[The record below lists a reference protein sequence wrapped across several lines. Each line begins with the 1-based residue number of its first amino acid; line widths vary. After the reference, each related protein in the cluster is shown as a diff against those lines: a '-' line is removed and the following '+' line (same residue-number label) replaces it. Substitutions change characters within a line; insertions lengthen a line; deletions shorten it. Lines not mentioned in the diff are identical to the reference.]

1 MNEIELMMQVETHIC
16 LRNTC
21 GICPLHK
28 CETLNQ
34 ISEGHYTTEFRDKLY
49 NTFLELYPEQGL
61 ASEVTAAMN
70 TKPLDISSTEIME
83 LLQ

>member
-1 MNEIELMMQVETHIC
+1 MNEIELMSQVEMHIC
-16 LRNTC
+16 LHTTC
-21 GICPLHK
+21 SVCPLYN

-34 ISEGHYTTEFRDKLY
+34 INEGHYTNKFRDKLY
-49 NTFLELYPEQGL
+49 NTFLELYPMHVL
-61 ASEVTAAMN
+61 ASQIAAAMN

>member
-1 MNEIELMMQVETHIC
+1 MSEKELMAQAETHIC

-21 GICPLHK
+21 SDCPLYH
-28 CETLNQ
+28 CETLSQ

-49 NTFLELYPEQGL
+49 NTLLELYPECGL
-61 ASEVTAAMN
+61 ASEIAAAMN

>member
-1 MNEIELMMQVETHIC
+1 MNEKDLMAQAEMHIC

-21 GICPLHK
+21 SDCPLYN
-28 CETLNQ
+28 CENLIQ
-34 ISEGHYTTEFRDKLY
+34 INEGHYTTEFRDKLY
-49 NTFLELYPEQGL
+49 DTFLELYPEHEL
-61 ASEVTAAMN
+61 ASEIAAAMN